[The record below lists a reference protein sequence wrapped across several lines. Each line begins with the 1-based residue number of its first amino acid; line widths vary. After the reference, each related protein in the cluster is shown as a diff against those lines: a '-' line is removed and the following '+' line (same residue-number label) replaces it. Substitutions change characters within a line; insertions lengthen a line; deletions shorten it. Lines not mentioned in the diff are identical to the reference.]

1 MIRWILIGVLSL
13 GIAGVSVW
21 GYQEHQEKNE
31 ILIQAENTYQRS
43 FHELTYHI
51 DLLHDT
57 IGSSLA
63 MNSKEQLSPQLA
75 EIWRITSLAHN
86 NVGQLPLNLIPFNKT
101 EEFLSKMGDFSYKV
115 AVRDLNKTPLTDEE
129 MDTLQSLYEMSGEIE
144 QELRRVQNMALENNL
159 RWMDVQ
165 LALVNND
172 EKADNTIIDGF
183 KTVEKTVEGY
193 SEANFNETLLGV
205 SSRPDE
211 GYQLLSGKNISKK
224 EAENK
229 LRNLMPLKENTDI
242 TVTETGKGANVAL
255 YTGSFQ
261 ENGVSGYADI
271 SKKGGHPFTVM
282 ISRELKEPKISLHDA
297 MNKANQY
304 MKEQGFSNFSL
315 LASNQYDAVGVFHY
329 IPEEDNVLIYPDA
342 IQIKVALDNGDVLGF
357 VAKDYYQNHKKRD
370 IPKPKVSEE
379 EALKAVNPK
388 LEIQDQHMAII
399 KSDVGEEVL
408 TYVFLGTLND
418 DTYKIFINAS
428 DGSEERVEKLK
439 KAEMR
444 YL

>member
-21 GYQEHQEKNE
+21 GYQEHQDKNA

-43 FHELTYHI
+43 FHELTYNI

-63 MNSKEQLSPQLA
+63 MNSSEQLSPQLA

-86 NVGQLPLNLIPFNKT
+86 NVGQLPLTLIPFNKT

-115 AVRDLNKTPLTDEE
+115 AVRDLNKSPLSDEE
-129 MDTLQSLYEMSGEIE
+129 IDTLHSLYEMSGEIE

-172 EKADNTIIDGF
+172 ETADNTIIDGF

-205 SSRPDE
+205 STAPDE
-211 GYQLLSGKNISKK
+211 GYKTLTGKEITEK
-224 EAENK
+224 EAERKIQK
-229 LRNLMPLKENTDI
+229 LLSVNGDTDI
-242 TVTETGKGANVAL
+242 TVTETGEGANVAL
-255 YTGSFQ
+255 YSGSFQ
-261 ENGVSGYADI
+261 EDGVSGYVDI

-282 ISRELKEPKISLHDA
+282 VSRELNDAEISLHDA
-297 MNKANQY
+297 LNKADEY
-304 MKEQGFSNFSL
+304 MEEQGFSNFSL
-315 LASNQYDAVGVFHY
+315 LASNQYDTVGVFHY

-357 VAKDYYQNHKKRD
+357 VAKDYYQNYKKRE
-370 IPKPKVSEE
+370 IPEPGVSED
-379 EALKAVNPK
+379 EALKQVNPN
-388 LEIQDQHMAII
+388 LEIQDKHMGII
-399 KSDVGEEVL
+399 KNDMGEEIL
-408 TYVFLGTLND
+408 AYVFLGTLND

-439 KAEMR
+439 KAEMK
-444 YL
+444 YS

>member
-1 MIRWILIGVLSL
+1 MIRWILIGVLSV
-13 GIAGVSVW
+13 GIVGVSVW
-21 GYQEHQEKNE
+21 GYQEHQEKNS

-43 FHELTYHI
+43 FHELTYNI

-63 MNSKEQLSPQLA
+63 MNSKDQLSPQLA

-86 NVGQLPLNLIPFNKT
+86 NVGQLPLTLVPFNKT

-115 AVRDLNKTPLTDEE
+115 AVRDLNKTPLSDEE
-129 MDTLQSLYEMSGEIE
+129 VNTLQSLYEMSGEIE

-172 EKADNTIIDGF
+172 ENADNTIIDGF

-205 SSRPDE
+205 STAPDK
-211 GYQLLSGKNISKK
+211 GYKTLTGKEISEKEAKRKIQELLSVNNDT
-224 EAENK
+224 E
-229 LRNLMPLKENTDI
+229 I
-242 TVTETGKGANVAL
+242 TVTETGDGANVPL
-255 YTGSFQ
+255 YTGSYQ
-261 ENGVSGYADI
+261 QDGVSGYVDI

-282 ISRELKEPKISLHDA
+282 LSRELDDAKISLHDA
-297 MNKANQY
+297 LNKANDY
-304 MKEQGFSNFSL
+304 MEKHGFSNFSL
-315 LASNQYDAVGVFHY
+315 LASNQYDTVGVFHY

-357 VAKDYYQNHKKRD
+357 VAKDYYQNHNKRS
-370 IPKPKVSEE
+370 IPQPSISEE
-379 EALKAVNPK
+379 EALKQVNQNLK
-388 LEIQDQHMAII
+388 IQDKHMGII
-399 KSDVGEEVL
+399 KNDMGEEIL
-408 TYVFLGTLND
+408 AYVFLGTLND
-418 DTYKIFINAS
+418 DTYKIFINAE
-428 DGSEERVEKLK
+428 DGSEEKVEKLK
-439 KAEMR
+439 KAEMK
-444 YL
+444 YS